1 MREDL
6 IESINDRLDEIR
18 REAPKEQTRAIREVQ
33 QMVVGVR
40 ESENHRAED

>member
-1 MREDL
+1 MRDDL

-33 QMVVGVR
+33 QMVEGVR
-40 ESENHRAED
+40 ETETHRADD